1 MGIPHAALVLCILYI
16 VLKKIGSLQCMKG
29 KCQCL
34 LSMVCWKKHLLAEIN
49 NRHGGQDTDSLPDR
63 LVNPEEY
70 EPLIPAVSQ
79 RAGENFQTA
88 AEARVSPMN
97 TYGTSGK

>member
-1 MGIPHAALVLCILYI
+1 M
-16 VLKKIGSLQCMKG
+16 SE
-29 KCQCL
+29 
-34 LSMVCWKKHLLAEIN
+34 SMVFWKKHSLAEVSN
-49 NRHGGQDTDSLPDR
+49 GYGGLDTDSLPDR

-79 RAGENFQTA
+79 RAGGNIQIA

-97 TYGTSGK
+97 SYGTAGD

>member
-1 MGIPHAALVLCILYI
+1 
-16 VLKKIGSLQCMKG
+16 
-29 KCQCL
+29 
-34 LSMVCWKKHLLAEIN
+34 MVCWKKHLLAEIN